1 MQTEAE
7 HYGGLAQYIKIDFNK
22 SPIVLIDGA
31 KRTKYV
37 LTKAP
42 LDITSADIIAF
53 VGSVENGSAK
63 EYKVDEKV
71 EYEGEN
77 WIYE

>member
-1 MQTEAE
+1 M
-7 HYGGLAQYIKIDFNK
+7 
-22 SPIVLIDGA
+22 IDGA

-71 EYEGEN
+71 EYEDVVTTE
-77 WIYE
+77 EL